1 MFRKWWFWTGVVVL
15 LLAAGGYLA
24 YSSGWAGKIIPALAK
39 DDGDGS
45 QTTLQ
50 TATASIGNLSITA
63 DGTGVLLASE
73 KVELAFEASGDLLE
87 LRVEVGDQVEA
98 GDPLARI
105 DDTAAR
111 QAVVE
116 AQLGVFDAEKALKD
130 AADTAKLEMAV
141 AQAKLGVTQAENN
154 LATAKADLEELLNWT
169 ADEIEVETAQGNL
182 TDAET
187 SYKNT
192 VAKAN
197 MVDAQ
202 AISNRISLE
211 DAIQNLDN
219 AQANYVK
226 AMDAARDFEPNIA
239 NTRENATRSLQR
251 AQDNMTIAQ
260 ANYDAAALDSNGNDV
275 ANAWIKVLTARQALE
290 DVQTP
295 PDEEEL
301 DAAQLKVQELEVA
314 LQQAQLNLVDAQE
327 TLDDANTTQAELS
340 LQQAQLKLASAQEA
354 LDGVTLVAPIAGT
367 VVEVNAVVGEQVS
380 GPVVV
385 LANLSEPVVQ
395 FWVDESDMGSVAE
408 GDRINVVFDALPDL
422 TYTGAVTRIDPELVT
437 VGNTS
442 AVQLWASIDTSA
454 HPVTLLGD
462 MNAEVEVVSGEAL
475 NAVLVPV
482 QALRQL
488 GEDQYAVFVVQ
499 ESGELEMRMVEV
511 GLKDYVNAEIRSGLR
526 PGEVVSTGEKSS
538 STSSSSQSST
548 QSNQRFSGGNEGPP
562 GGFMMPFAG
571 D

>member
-1 MFRKWWFWTGVVVL
+1 MFRKWWFWTAVVVL
-15 LLAAGGYLA
+15 LLAVGGYFV

-39 DDGDGS
+39 DAGGET
-45 QTTLQ
+45 QTALQ

-73 KVELAFEASGDLLE
+73 EVELAFEASGDLLE

-98 GDPLARI
+98 GDRLARI
-105 DDTAAR
+105 DDTDAR
-111 QAVVE
+111 QAVVAAE
-116 AQLGVFDAEKALKD
+116 LSVLEAEKTLED
-130 AADTAKLEMAV
+130 AADTAKLELSV
-141 AQAKLGVTQAENN
+141 AQAKLGVSQAENN
-154 LATAKADLEELLNWT
+154 LTTAKADLEELLNWT
-169 ADEIEVETAQGNL
+169 ADEIEVETAQVNL
-182 TDAET
+182 ADAET
-187 SYKNT
+187 NYQNT
-192 VAKAN
+192 VARAN

-211 DAIQNLDN
+211 DAIQNLEN
-219 AQANYVK
+219 AQANYVN
-226 AMDAARDFEPNIA
+226 AMDAARDWEPNIA
-239 NTRENATRSLQR
+239 NTRENAIRSLQR

-260 ANYDAAALDSNGNDV
+260 ASYDAAALDSSGNDV

-301 DAAQLKVQELEVA
+301 AAARLKVQELEVA
-314 LQQAQLNLVDAQE
+314 LQQAQLNLVEAQE
-327 TLDDANTTQAELS
+327 TLDDADTTQAELS
-340 LQQAQLKLASAQEA
+340 LQQAQLKLASAQDA
-354 LDGVTLVAPIAGT
+354 LDGVVLVAPIAGT
-367 VVEVNAVVGEQVS
+367 VVKVNAEVGEQVS

-395 FWVDESDMGSVAE
+395 FWVEESDLGSVAE
-408 GDRINVVFDALPDL
+408 GDRINVVFEALPDL
-422 TYTGAVTRIDPELVT
+422 TYSGVITRIDPLLVT

-442 AVQLWASIDTSA
+442 AVQLWASIDVSA

-482 QALRQL
+482 QALREL
-488 GEDQYAVFVVQ
+488 GDDQYAVFVLQ

-511 GLKDYVNAEIRSGLR
+511 GLRDYVNAEIRSGLR
-526 PGEVVSTGEKSS
+526 PGEVVSTGERSS

-548 QSNQRFSGGNEGPP
+548 QSDQPSSRGDEGPP
-562 GGFMMPFAG
+562 GGFMMPFPG
-571 D
+571 G